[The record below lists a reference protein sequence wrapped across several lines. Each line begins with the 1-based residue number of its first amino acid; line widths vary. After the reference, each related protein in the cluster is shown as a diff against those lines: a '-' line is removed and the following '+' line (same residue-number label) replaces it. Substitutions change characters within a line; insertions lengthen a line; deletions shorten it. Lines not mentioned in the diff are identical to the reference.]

1 MSNSP
6 RDDIIKAILTNNNL
20 TEDEKSKIIGEFMD
34 EFKNTYPNLEH
45 HATKQ
50 DVSELEL
57 KLTKEIENTRKE
69 IKELDVKMTQEISN
83 VRKEIKELDVKMTQ
97 EISNVRKEIKELD
110 VKLTKEIK
118 ELDVKLTKEIKEL
131 DVKMTQEISNVRKE
145 IKDLDVKL
153 GNTKVEIIKWV
164 AGMMLAQV
172 FAIGGLFF
180 TAFKIFLHP

>member
-69 IKELDVKMTQEISN
+69 IKELDVKLTKEISD
-83 VRKEIKELDVKMTQ
+83 VRKEIKELD
-97 EISNVRKEIKELD
+97 I
-110 VKLTKEIK
+110 KLTKEIK
-118 ELDVKLTKEIKEL
+118 ELDVKLG
-131 DVKMTQEISNVRKE
+131 S
-145 IKDLDVKL
+145 
-153 GNTKVEIIKWV
+153 TKVEIIKWV

-172 FAIGGLFF
+172 FAIGGLV
-180 TAFKIFLHP
+180 AAVFKIFSH

>member
-50 DVSELEL
+50 DVSQTEL
-57 KLTKEIENTRKE
+57 KLTKEIA
-69 IKELDVKMTQEISN
+69 D
-83 VRKEIKELDVKMTQ
+83 
-97 EISNVRKEIKELD
+97 VRKEIKELD
-110 VKLTKEIK
+110 VKLTKEISDVRKEIK
-118 ELDVKLTKEIKEL
+118 ELDIKLTKEIKEL
-131 DVKMTQEISNVRKE
+131 DVK
-145 IKDLDVKL
+145 L
-153 GNTKVEIIKWV
+153 GSTKVEIIKWV

-172 FAIGGLFF
+172 FAIGGLV
-180 TAFKIFLHP
+180 AAVFKIFSH

>member
-57 KLTKEIENTRKE
+57 KLIKEIE
-69 IKELDVKMTQEISN
+69 S
-83 VRKEIKELDVKMTQ
+83 VRKETKVDNLETKVDNLEVGQ
-97 EISNVRKEIKELD
+97 KEINRRLD
-110 VKLTKEIK
+110 NLEDRFDNL
-118 ELDVKLTKEIKEL
+118 E
-131 DVKMTQEISNVRKE
+131 
-145 IKDLDVKL
+145 
-153 GNTKVEIIKWV
+153 TKVEIIKWV

-172 FAIGGLFF
+172 FAIGGLV
-180 TAFKIFLHP
+180 AAVFKIFSH

>member
-57 KLTKEIENTRKE
+57 KLIKEIE
-69 IKELDVKMTQEISN
+69 S
-83 VRKEIKELDVKMTQ
+83 VRKETKDLELK
-97 EISNVRKEIKELD
+97 I
-110 VKLTKEIK
+110 TKEIK
-118 ELDVKLTKEIKEL
+118 ELDVKLSKEIKEL
-131 DVKMTQEISNVRKE
+131 DVK
-145 IKDLDVKL
+145 L
-153 GNTKVEIIKWV
+153 GSTKVEIIKWV

-172 FAIGGLFF
+172 FAIGGLV
-180 TAFKIFLHP
+180 AAVFKIFSH